1 MRRSNCILCALI
13 LWLRMRQRWKAAG
26 KPHGQE
32 PYLLIRSSR
41 LAAAWLPHVLVG
53 KWSRTDPRVMLV
65 ASFKPRDTRPLPWWR
80 LLTVLSFDGRWT
92 RGDR

>member
-13 LWLRMRQRWKAAG
+13 LWLRMRKRWKAAG

-41 LAAAWLPHVLVG
+41 LGPSWLPHVLVG

-65 ASFKPRDTRPLPWWR
+65 ASFKPADRIHVHGWR
-80 LLTVLSFDGRWT
+80 SLRALCFVGRWS
-92 RGDR
+92 RGD

>member
-13 LWLRMRQRWKAAG
+13 LWLRMRQRWKASG

-41 LAAAWLPHVLVG
+41 LDPTWLPHVLVG

-65 ASFKPRDTRPLPWWR
+65 ASFKPADSSPLRGWR
-80 LLTVLSFDGRWT
+80 IIQAARFEGRWS